1 MATLKDVAKAS
12 GLTVGTVSRVLNNR
26 GYISDKTREKV
37 YQVMKELNYQPNETA
52 RALSK
57 QKSNTIGVI
66 LPNIEHP
73 YFAKVLSRLEREAAK
88 QGYRIMLFVS
98 RYKEEREEQC
108 IEMCKS
114 ERVTGVVL
122 CSGSF
127 ETEKFEDLDFPLI
140 TLERSMDEGTSGIE
154 CDNYQGGALATELLI
169 EKGCRKLMFIGV
181 TCSSWRGLRHKNSSF
196 LFIGGV
202 SAGVDIHMPG
212 DLREVA
218 FRDICKNR
226 NEENVVMVTDN
237 RLFDS
242 LEYYEYVRQALVDNP
257 DVDGV
262 FASSDVIGAYVLQ
275 ACADLGIKV
284 PEQLKIVGFDDVN
297 IAQFTSPGLTTI
309 HQPVEQM
316 AELAVA
322 AIAQI
327 DEGKVVPTKTVFPVT
342 LVERGTT

>member
-37 YQVMKELNYQPNETA
+37 YRVMKELNYQPNEMA
-52 RALSK
+52 RSLSK
-57 QKSNTIGVI
+57 QKNNTIGVI
-66 LPNIEHP
+66 LPQIEHP

-98 RYKEEREEQC
+98 RNKEKREEQC

-114 ERVTGVVL
+114 GRVAGVVL

-127 ETEKFEDLDFPLI
+127 ETEKFRGLDFPLI
-140 TLERSMDEGTSGIE
+140 TLERSMDEGTSGVE
-154 CDNYQGGALATELLI
+154 CDNYQGGTMATQHLI
-169 EKGCRKLMFIGV
+169 DKGCHKLMY
-181 TCSSWRGLRHKNSSF
+181 
-196 LFIGGV
+196 IGGM
-202 SAGVDIHMPG
+202 SAGEDIHMPA
-212 DLREVA
+212 DFREVA
-218 FRDICKNR
+218 FRDTCAKTKT
-226 NEENVVMVTDN
+226 ENVVIVTEKQM
-237 RLFDS
+237 FDS
-242 LEYYEYVRQALVDNP
+242 MEYYVFVREKLIEHP

-275 ACADLGIKV
+275 ACYDLNIEV
-284 PEQLKIVGFDDVN
+284 PGRLKIVGFDDVN

-316 AELAVA
+316 AEQ
-322 AIAQI
+322 AISAIVQI
-327 DEGKVVPTKTVFPVT
+327 DAGKVVPTKTVFPVT